1 MINNKR
7 GFTLIELLIV
17 LGISAIIISVVSM
30 FFINNSNSYNRV
42 DNDTELQYQAQFV
55 SNFVSDE
62 MLKATNIVKVIDI
75 NNNNITQSTGS
86 NLVKKIA
93 IANNDSGALFE
104 LKNGNEIFYINK
116 SNGYAN
122 VEVGK
127 YIKEIIIRSEPI
139 SERYS
144 DAKCINLTFIFE
156 KDNQKLQMEQT
167 IFFRNSN

>member
-30 FFINNSNSYNRV
+30 FFINNSNSYKRI
-42 DNDTELQYQAQFV
+42 DNDTELQYQAQFI
-55 SNFVSDE
+55 SNFVTDE

-75 NNNNITQSTGS
+75 DNNDITQSTGS
-86 NLVKKIA
+86 NLIKKIA
-93 IANNDSGALFE
+93 IANNGSGALFE
-104 LKNGNEIFYINK
+104 LKNGNEIFYINR

-127 YIKEIIIRSEPI
+127 YITQISIISIPEAI
-139 SERYS
+139 SYS
-144 DAKCINLTFIFE
+144 KSKCIKLTFFFE
-156 KDNQKLQMEQT
+156 KNNQKKQMEQT